1 MSTPF
6 PKTGKVERKW
16 YLIDLE
22 GKILGRA
29 ASRVAS
35 ILKGKHKAIYTPHL
49 DTGDH
54 VVAIN
59 AEKVRLTGKKLDQ
72 KLDFRHSGWPGGAKF
87 IPYGELMKK
96 KPEQVFKLAVK
107 GMLPK
112 NSLGRTMIKKLRIYR
127 GDKHKQLAQKP
138 EKWEI

>member
-6 PKTGKVERKW
+6 PKTGKVVRKW
-16 YLIDLE
+16 YLVDLE

-29 ASRVAS
+29 ASRVAA
-35 ILKGKHKAIYTPHL
+35 ILKGKTNPMYTPHL

-59 AEKVRLTGKKLDQ
+59 AAKIRVTGKKLEQ
-72 KLDFRHSGWPGGAKF
+72 KMDYRHSGWPGGDRYT
-87 IPYGELMKK
+87 PYGRLLAEH
-96 KPEQVFKLAVK
+96 PERVFELAVK

-112 NSLGRTMIKKLRIYR
+112 NSIGRAMFRKLIVYR
-127 GDKHKQLAQKP
+127 GAEHEQQAQKP
-138 EKWEI
+138 EKMEI

>member
-16 YLIDLE
+16 YLVDLE
-22 GKILGRA
+22 GKVLGRA
-29 ASRVAS
+29 ATRVAS

-54 VVAIN
+54 IVAIN
-59 AEKVRLTGKKLDQ
+59 AEKIKLTGKKLEQ
-72 KLDFRHSGWPGGAKF
+72 KMNFTHSGWPGGAKF
-87 IPYGELMKK
+87 TPYAELMQK
-96 KPEQVFKLAVK
+96 KPEQVFKLAVR

-112 NSLGRTMIKKLRIYR
+112 NTLGRNMIKKLKIYK
-127 GDKHKQLAQKP
+127 GDKHEQIAQKP
-138 EKWEI
+138 G

>member
-16 YLIDLE
+16 YLVDLE
-22 GKILGRA
+22 GKVLGRA
-29 ASRVAS
+29 ATRVAS

-54 VVAIN
+54 IVAIN
-59 AEKVRLTGKKLDQ
+59 AEKIKLTGKKLEQ
-72 KLDFRHSGWPGGAKF
+72 KMNFTHSGWPGGAKF
-87 IPYGELMKK
+87 TPYAELMQK
-96 KPEQVFKLAVK
+96 KPEQVFKLAVR

-112 NSLGRTMIKKLRIYR
+112 NTLGRNMIKKLKIYK
-127 GDKHKQLAQKP
+127 GDKHEQIAQKP
-138 EKWEI
+138 EKLEI

>member
-16 YLIDLE
+16 FLIDLE

-29 ASRVAS
+29 ATRVAI

-54 VVAIN
+54 VVVIN
-59 AEKVRLTGKKLDQ
+59 AEKIRLTGRKLEKKLN
-72 KLDFRHSGWPGGAKF
+72 FRHSGWPGGAKF
-87 IPYGELMKK
+87 TPYSEMMAK
-96 KPEQVFKLAVK
+96 KPEEVFKLAVK

-112 NSLGRTMIKKLRIYR
+112 NTLGRNMLKKLKIYK
-127 GDKHKQLAQKP
+127 GDKHEQIAQQPQKM
-138 EKWEI
+138 EI